1 MPHGDGYPR
10 RISRD
15 FREERNPMGESHM
28 DGRRLKLQHGIS
40 YAIKLCLVGY
50 PPDSMEQTTVSLG
63 VNDVAVDLYTY
74 GIM

>member
-1 MPHGDGYPR
+1 
-10 RISRD
+10 
-15 FREERNPMGESHM
+15 MGESHM

-40 YAIKLCLVGY
+40 YGIKLCLVGY
-50 PPDSMEQTTVSLG
+50 PRDSMEQTTVSLG